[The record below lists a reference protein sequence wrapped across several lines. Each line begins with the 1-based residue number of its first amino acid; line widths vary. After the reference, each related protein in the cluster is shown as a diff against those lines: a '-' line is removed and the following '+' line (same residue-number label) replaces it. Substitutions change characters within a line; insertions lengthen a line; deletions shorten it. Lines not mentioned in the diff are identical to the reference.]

1 MKFQTLAS
9 GSKGNSAIVICDN
22 IKLLIDDGISY
33 LSLKIKLENLSLT
46 FDDLTG
52 ILITHS
58 HSDHIK
64 GLQSLIKHTHLKV
77 MIPEKMYEDL
87 SQIVPKNRVIYLKD
101 TNILDQV
108 TINLIHTSHDVACS
122 VGFLIT
128 YQDKSLVYITDTGYI
143 NKKILPEITN
153 KSIYLIESNHDEE
166 MLMNGPYPPFLK
178 QRVIGDYGH
187 LSNNTT
193 ASYLKKIVGAE
204 TKYVLLAHLSEKNNT
219 ESLAMSAT
227 SKALDNKN
235 IKISIARQDEE
246 SELIEV

>member
-33 LSLKIKLENLSLT
+33 LSLKRKLENLSLT

-87 SQIVPKNRVIYLKD
+87 SQVVPKNRVIYLKD

-143 NKKILPEITN
+143 NKKF
-153 KSIYLIESNHDEE
+153 
-166 MLMNGPYPPFLK
+166 FLK
-178 QRVIGDYGH
+178 
-187 LSNNTT
+187 
-193 ASYLKKIVGAE
+193 
-204 TKYVLLAHLSEKNNT
+204 LLI
-219 ESLAMSAT
+219 
-227 SKALDNKN
+227 KAF
-235 IKISIARQDEE
+235 I
-246 SELIEV
+246 

>member
-1 MKFQTLAS
+1 M
-9 GSKGNSAIVICDN
+9 
-22 IKLLIDDGISY
+22 
-33 LSLKIKLENLSLT
+33 
-46 FDDLTG
+46 TG

-77 MIPEKMYEDL
+77 MIPEKMYEDQ
-87 SQIVPKNRVIYLKD
+87 SHIVPQNRVIYLKA

-143 NKKILPEITN
+143 NKKILPEINN

-178 QRVIGDYGH
+178 QRVIGDYGL

-204 TKYVLLAHLSEKNNT
+204 TKYVLLAHLSEKKNT